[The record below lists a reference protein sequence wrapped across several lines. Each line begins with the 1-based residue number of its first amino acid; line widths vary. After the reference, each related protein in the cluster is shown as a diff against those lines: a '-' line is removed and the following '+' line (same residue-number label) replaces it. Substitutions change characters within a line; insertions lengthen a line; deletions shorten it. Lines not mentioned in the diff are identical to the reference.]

1 MQSFITSLLGPT
13 FYSMGDSDPSTTGSN
28 ALTALLKKI
37 DIPAGIVLAALEA
50 LVVALWLRGKKKRA
64 KA

>member
-1 MQSFITSLLGPT
+1 
-13 FYSMGDSDPSTTGSN
+13 MGVSDPSTTGSN

-50 LVVALWLRGKKKRA
+50 LFVALWLRGKKKRA